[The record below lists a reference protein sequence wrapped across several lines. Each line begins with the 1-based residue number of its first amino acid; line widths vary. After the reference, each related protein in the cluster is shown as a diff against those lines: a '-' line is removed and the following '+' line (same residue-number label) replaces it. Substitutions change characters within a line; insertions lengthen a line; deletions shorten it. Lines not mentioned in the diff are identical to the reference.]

1 MVVVTNIMKNTK
13 RLGNARHSGYLRI
26 ILVFGFIFVHTVQC
40 SMLRIYVLRA
50 NRQHCS
56 LLRIFVY
63 RVSKIDYICVF
74 ILEFICVNYIY
85 LYCVQIEHRGE
96 EDEAERS

>member
-1 MVVVTNIMKNTK
+1 MFNVAYI
-13 RLGNARHSGYLRI
+13 
-26 ILVFGFIFVHTVQC
+26 
-40 SMLRIYVLRA
+40 RA
-50 NRQHCS
+50 KGKQTTLL

-85 LYCVQIEHRGE
+85 LYCVQVEHRGE